1 MDAAAERSFR
11 EFVAARTPSLWRTAY
26 ALTGHQQQAEDLLQS
41 ALTKTA
47 ARWRWVRNQGNP
59 EAYVRQAMYHEQ
71 VSWWR
76 RRGRV
81 DERATGLVPDRAAPD
96 DSADEIGV
104 RLTVRDALLRLAP
117 RQRAV
122 LVLRYLEDQPEAV
135 VAELLGCSVGTVRSQ
150 THRALARLRELC
162 PELSHRN
169 DEPEMTR

>member
-26 ALTGHQQQAEDLLQS
+26 ALTGHQQAAEDLLQS

-47 ARWRWVRNQGNP
+47 ARWRFVRNQGNP
-59 EAYVRQAMYHEQ
+59 EAYVRQAMYNEQ

-76 RRGRV
+76 RRSRLV
-81 DERATGLVPDRAAPD
+81 EWSSSTVPDLPATR
-96 DSADEIGV
+96 DSADETGV

-135 VAELLGCSVGTVRSQ
+135 VAELLGCSVGTVRSS
-150 THRALARLRELC
+150 TSRALARLRQLC
-162 PELSHRN
+162 PELAHLD
-169 DEPEMTR
+169 DESERTR

>member
-1 MDAAAERSFR
+1 MNAEAERDFR
-11 EFVAARTPSLWRTAY
+11 EFVAARTPALFRTAY

-59 EAYVRQAMYHEQ
+59 EGYVRQAMYREQ

-76 RRGRV
+76 RRGRI
-81 DERATGLVPDRAAPD
+81 DERATAELPDRAAPGD
-96 DSADEIGV
+96 LAHDIGL
-104 RLTVRDALLRLAP
+104 RLTLHEALLGLAP

-135 VAELLGCSVGTVRSQ
+135 AAELLGCSVGTVRSQ
-150 THRALARLRELC
+150 TYRALARLRELC
-162 PELSHRN
+162 PELTSLD
-169 DEPEMTR
+169 DEPEKTR